1 MVEKHSSNKEK
12 TKNKINIFKVFL
24 IIIICLVALFCG
36 ILSAQYL
43 SSLDT
48 VSLETSSNKYSLD
61 ESFTLEN
68 SENLLSTGV
77 IVSADNDVYNIAST
91 LKNTDTQTQDEFTVL
106 LTLYDSLE
114 TEIANFS
121 FSVSSVAPNGKVVL
135 YTTSD
140 LDLSDST
147 FCTMKIDN

>member
-1 MVEKHSSNKEK
+1 MEKHSSSKEK
-12 TKNKINIFKVFL
+12 TKNKINILKVFL
-24 IIIICLVALFCG
+24 VIIICLVALFCG